1 MKAKVGVA
9 PHATL
14 SSIVR
19 LLLALLVME
28 SRAEGVPRSRPH
40 KYVEQPTL
48 PPLSTLGLMSS
59 STILRYR
66 GANLEV
72 GWRIWSLMAD
82 WDGGADEKMGGG
94 GDDGSWHVYHLPIG
108 TFSTTGLA
116 FSVARKMFTRSRT
129 FTTSILPFL

>member
-9 PHATL
+9 PDAALL
-14 SSIVR
+14 SVIQ

-40 KYVEQPTL
+40 ECVEQPTL

-72 GWRIWSLMAD
+72 GWRIWSPMAD
-82 WDGGADEKMGGG
+82 WDRGANEKRGG
-94 GDDGSWHVYHLPIG
+94 
-108 TFSTTGLA
+108 
-116 FSVARKMFTRSRT
+116 
-129 FTTSILPFL
+129 